1 LHACLVETLADLLDV
16 VGVFRVGQGLDVG
29 RSVRPVVGVA
39 GYGEFVVGQ
48 VGWRGLAGAVVVVG
62 GGRVARWQAFQ
73 PFAELGVDPIG
84 LAWTGRLGTPA
95 LLGHSILGS
104 RHEAI
109 SRTFGDRAIVTGDW
123 RGGRA
128 GGKAARGGRGCAALV

>member
-1 LHACLVETLADLLDV
+1 MAVDV
-16 VGVFRVGQGLDVG
+16 VIAGFMSVGGFRGAEGFG
-29 RSVRPVVGVA
+29 PVVGVA
-39 GYGEFVVGQ
+39 GDGEFVGGQ
-48 VGWRGLAGAVVVVG
+48 VRRRGLAGAVVVVG

-73 PFAELGVDPIG
+73 PFAELGVYPIG
-84 LAWTGRLGTPA
+84 LAWTGRLGTLA

-123 RGGRA
+123 RGRRV
-128 GGKAARGGRGCAALV
+128 GGKAARAGGVCRACPVP